1 MLYTFIYAFELAYA
15 GCEEGIC
22 DIRIKNKFLSS
33 LLCKF
38 HVLMFRKAVF
48 LCYANNFFSGNFVWW
63 CFFLTPQLCWKLLMD
78 KKIYNSDYCF
88 KHLSRSLFMNVLKNH
103 RGLYESIT
111 AWRKYRQK
119 NQLISNRKQTQM
131 KIFRSRTLFK
141 SDRVIFFKY
150 GCQVYA
156 SISQF

>member
-1 MLYTFIYAFELAYA
+1 
-15 GCEEGIC
+15 
-22 DIRIKNKFLSS
+22 
-33 LLCKF
+33 
-38 HVLMFRKAVF
+38 MFRKAVF

-141 SDRVIFFKY
+141 SDRVFFINMDARYTLTYPTFSSSKRFLI
-150 GCQVYA
+150 
-156 SISQF
+156 ISLNNRVP